1 MKYEP
6 GNLVF
11 LRNSPGVFTIVDY
24 DSAKN
29 RVYLRGSLPELIEVA
44 EDNVVWISDDSV
56 EDIRG
61 RAISDAP
68 IVEGDIRSVSPYTPQ
83 EIEFAKSREHIMVRF
98 ISDEITLEEA
108 KVLMGL
114 GSTMVRKLRNA
125 YLVHKSWTTFVPKK
139 SGRTKGE
146 TQFPTVVEE
155 LIQEIAKDYTGPGA
169 NEQRVIDTIISIC
182 NDKVGVA
189 PSASTIRRRL
199 RVILTE
205 RDRVK
210 IKKGNEAA
218 ADEFGSY
225 PFGMIPSAPLEI
237 VEADGSPLDLHVRCK
252 HTGRVLGRPYL
263 MLVKDKF
270 TKAYLGFALYF
281 GAPSRWTLA
290 QAIEMAIKPKDELL
304 RALGLDGTY
313 QWIQYGRFSVLLVD
327 GGPDLN
333 ANTVKAACAL
343 HGVKHKRRKR
353 KQSGG
358 SIERGLG
365 IILRY
370 YIQTLEGAVPSS
382 GKKPRGK
389 KVQDSALYSL
399 EDAYK
404 LVVTEICRR
413 HEKVGSDGL
422 TPNQRWINSYGKHNG
437 VITTPPR
444 FEDPLAF
451 VIEMYHEHR
460 VTVRREGIA
469 IVGLLY
475 EPGPYFNKSRTRV
488 RVKIDN
494 SDIDRAWVEYDKKW
508 VPIRRLGPDL
518 DKLRPY
524 EDGPISMLVYKSY
537 KYGQPGPGS
546 LTAVGERVHLSQRG
560 LKKQIEIEARDR
572 ARNIANGRQT
582 EAVGAFA
589 QSPIRPVPRRDE
601 ESEDFDEAEVEPLKG
616 IFI

>member
-1 MKYEP
+1 MKYDP

-11 LRNSPGVFTIVDY
+11 LRNSPGMFTVVNY

-29 RVYLRGSLPELIEVA
+29 RVYLKGSLPELVE
-44 EDNVVWISDDSV
+44 EPEENVIWVSDDSV
-56 EDIRG
+56 EDIRS
-61 RAISDAP
+61 RAISNAP
-68 IVEGDIRSVSPYTPQ
+68 IIEGDIRSVSPYTPE
-83 EIEFAKSREHIMVRF
+83 EIEFAKSREHIMARL
-98 ISDEITLEEA
+98 INDEITFEET

-125 YLVHKSWTTFVPKK
+125 YLVHKTWTTFVPKR

-169 NEQRVIDTIISIC
+169 NEQQVIDTIISIC
-182 NDKVGVA
+182 HDEIGVA
-189 PSASTIRRRL
+189 PSPSTIRRRL

-205 RDRVK
+205 RERVRA
-210 IKKGNEAA
+210 KKGHEAA

-225 PFGMIPSAPLEI
+225 PYGMIASAPLEI
-237 VEADGSPLDLHVRCK
+237 VEADGSPLDLHVKCK
-252 HTGRVLGRPYL
+252 HTDRVLGRPYL

-270 TKAYLGFALYF
+270 TQSYLGFALYF

-304 RALGLDGTY
+304 RSLDLDETY
-313 QWIQYGRFSVLLVD
+313 KWIQYGRMSLLLVD

-343 HGVKHKRRKR
+343 HGVTHKRRKR

-370 YIQTLEGAVPSS
+370 FIQTLEGAVPSS
-382 GKKPRGK
+382 GKKPRGT
-389 KVQDSALYSL
+389 KVQDSALYTL
-399 EDAYK
+399 EETFK

-413 HEKVGSDGL
+413 HEKFGSDGL
-422 TPNQRWINSYGKHNG
+422 TSNQRWINVYGEHEG
-437 VITTPPR
+437 VIRTPPR

-451 VIEMYHEHR
+451 VIEMYHEHH
-460 VTVRREGIA
+460 VTVRREGIVV
-469 IVGLLY
+469 IGLLY
-475 EPGPYFNKSRTRV
+475 DPGPYFNKSKTRV

-494 SDIDRAWVEYDKKW
+494 SNIDRAWVEFDKKW
-508 VPIRRLGPDL
+508 VPIKRLSPHL

-524 EDGPISMLVYKSY
+524 DNGPISMLVYKAY
-537 KYGQPGPGS
+537 KYGQPRPGS
-546 LTAVGERVHLSQRG
+546 LTAAGERVHLSQRA
-560 LKKQIEIEARDR
+560 LKKKIEIEARDR
-572 ARNIANGRQT
+572 ARNYANGRQN

-589 QSPIRPVPRRDE
+589 QSPIRSVPYRDE
-601 ESEDFDEAEVEPLKG
+601 ESEDFEEADVEPLKG
-616 IFI
+616 NYI

>member
-1 MKYEP
+1 MKYDP

-11 LRNSPGVFTIVDY
+11 LRNSPGVFTVESY

-29 RVYLRGSLPELIEVA
+29 RVRLKGSLPGLIE
-44 EDNVVWISDDSV
+44 EPEENVVRVSDDGV
-56 EDIRG
+56 EDIRC
-61 RAISDAP
+61 RAISNSL
-68 IVEGDIRSVSPYTPQ
+68 ILEGDIRPVSPFTP
-83 EIEFAKSREHIMVRF
+83 EETEFAKSREVLMIRL
-98 ISDEITLEEA
+98 IEEEITLDEA

-114 GSTMVRKLRNA
+114 GATMVRKLRNE
-125 YLVHKSWTTFVPKK
+125 YLVHKSWTVFIRKK
-139 SGRTKGE
+139 SGRPKGE
-146 TQFPTVVEE
+146 TQFSTVVEE
-155 LIQEIAKDYTGPGA
+155 LIVELAKDYTGPGA
-169 NEQRVIDTIISIC
+169 NEQRVIDTIITIC

-189 PSASTIRRRL
+189 PSPSTIRRRL

-290 QAIEMAIKPKDELL
+290 QAIEMAIKPKDEVL
-304 RALGLDGTY
+304 RALGLDETY

-343 HGVKHKRRKR
+343 HGVKHKRRRR

-399 EDAYK
+399 DDAYK

-422 TPNQRWINSYGKHNG
+422 TPNQRWTNAYGKHDG

-460 VTVRREGIA
+460 VTVRREGIVV
-469 IVGLLY
+469 IGLLY
-475 EPGPYFNKSRTRV
+475 EPGPYFNKSKTRV

-494 SDIDRAWVEYDKKW
+494 SDIDRAWVEHEKKW
-508 VPIRRLGPDL
+508 VPIKRLGLDL
-518 DKLRPY
+518 DNLRPY
-524 EDGPISMLVYKSY
+524 KYGPISMLVYKAY
-537 KYGQPGPGS
+537 KYSQPRPGS
-546 LTAVGERVHLSQRG
+546 LTAAGEGVHLSQRA

-572 ARNIANGRQT
+572 ARNIANGLQAD
-582 EAVGAFA
+582 AVGAFA
-589 QSPIRPVPRRDE
+589 QSPIRPVPHRDE
-601 ESEDFDEAEVEPLKG
+601 ELGDFDEAEVEPLKG